1 MFWTDARQENAVTM
15 RKLLEKP
22 LKPNET
28 SSKTPRDYHIFVTMQ
43 FPSGIIR
50 PISPSASMT
59 LCLLVDRRVCSEYQV
74 AEEGAQ
80 GNSDHDPA
88 VVSHENQPEAG
99 TEPVSMTLDGW
110 PPGEGGLTQQSCGE

>member
-28 SSKTPRDYHIFVTMQ
+28 SSKTPPDYHIFVTMQ
-43 FPSGIIR
+43 FPSGLIR
-50 PISPSASMT
+50 PISPSFSMT
-59 LCLLVDRRVCSEYQV
+59 LRLLIDRRVCSEYQV

-80 GNSDHDPA
+80 SNSDHDPA
-88 VVSHENQPEAG
+88 VVSHENQPKAG
-99 TEPVSMTLDGW
+99 TAHVSIRLDGCA
-110 PPGEGGLTQQSCGE
+110 PGGGGLTQQSCGE